1 MARSK
6 TGEAISARGRSP
18 AALRSCGGSSGSA
31 SREAIWPSGA
41 EVEPPSA
48 TSRVGRSIPQLSIG
62 DLGLVDEPDEL
73 PGALV
78 DIQPLEGQPSFLIRA
93 IALDGRALRPLRF
106 DARLAQRLG
115 A

>member
-18 AALRSCGGSSGSA
+18 SARRSCGGSSGSA

-41 EVEPPSA
+41 KVEPPSA
-48 TSRVGRSIPQLSIG
+48 TSRVGRSSRLPRSWIPQLGIG
-62 DLGLVDEPDEL
+62 DLGLVDEPD
-73 PGALV
+73 
-78 DIQPLEGQPSFLIRA
+78 IQPLEGQQSFLIRA